1 MQASLFAETQL
12 PSGETLEDIYRE
24 QLERGKLR
32 FPNRTFV
39 FGTGNEKADVVVIGE
54 SPGHP
59 DDLYNRPFM
68 GPAGELL
75 VRILGSIGL
84 SSNDCYLTNTV
95 KIISQG
101 TEITPEVLSFFTPYL
116 KREIAA
122 IDPKLIIA
130 FGNTPSKALLGSKKP
145 ISQIRG
151 EFFDFDGIP
160 VMPTFNPAYLLRDAT
175 KKKEVSDDMKQVR
188 ELLRSLTHNAR
199 R

>member
-1 MQASLFAETQL
+1 MQASLFQESPQ

-32 FPNRTFV
+32 FPNRIFV

-84 SSNDCYLTNTV
+84 SSEQCYLTNTV

-130 FGNTPSKALLGSKKP
+130 LGNTPAKALLGSRKP

-151 EFFDFDGIP
+151 EFFDLDGIP

-175 KKKEVSDDMKQVR
+175 KKKEVSDDMKRVR
-188 ELLRSLTHNAR
+188 EFLRNLPQRSSR
-199 R
+199 

>member
-1 MQASLFAETQL
+1 MQASLFQESPK

-24 QLERGKLR
+24 QLDRGKLR
-32 FPNRTFV
+32 FPNRVFV

-84 SSNDCYLTNTV
+84 SSEQCYLTNTV

-122 IDPKLIIA
+122 IDPRLIIA
-130 FGNTPSKALLGSKKP
+130 LGNRPSKALLGSKKP

-160 VMPTFNPAYLLRDAT
+160 VMPSFNPAYLLRDAT
-175 KKKEVSDDMKQVR
+175 KKKEVSDDMKRVR
-188 ELLRSLTHNAR
+188 EFLRNLPDNAR